1 MSIHQKYYE
10 LKEKQDKYL
19 SRKNM
24 VSDSDNGIYERF
36 KYPVLTNESIP
47 LIWRYDLSQE
57 TNPYFEERL
66 GINSAFN
73 SGAIL
78 FHNQV
83 CLAVRIEG
91 KDRKSFFAIARSNNG
106 IDNFHFDRYPLTI
119 PDMYPNETDVYDMR
133 LTQHEDGYIYGIFCS
148 ECHDDTSKDI
158 SAAVAE
164 TGIVRTKDLVNW
176 ERLPNL
182 KTLRSPQQRNC
193 VLHPE
198 FIDGQYAFYT
208 RPMSG
213 FIDAGEGMG
222 IGFGLCKDITHAV
235 IDEEDIIDRR
245 VYHTV
250 YEAKNGAGAT
260 PIKTKKGWLNIAHG
274 VRNTAAGLRYVVY
287 AFMTDL
293 NNPKKVIAKPS
304 GYLIAPIGDERVGDV
319 SNVVF
324 SNGAVKL
331 ADGTILIYYGS
342 CDTRLHVART
352 TEDKMIDYCFN
363 TPIDP
368 LRSPLCVKQRI
379 ALIKKNE
386 DALKEEDIK

>member
-1 MSIHQKYYE
+1 MTINPMYYE
-10 LKEKQDKYL
+10 LKKKQEEL
-19 SRKNM
+19 TTRKNH
-24 VSDSDNGIYERF
+24 SRHSDNGIYLRYQ
-36 KYPVLTNESIP
+36 YPVLTNKNVPIE
-47 LIWRYDLSQE
+47 WQYDLNKE

-66 GINSAFN
+66 GINSTFN
-73 SGAIL
+73 SGAIV
-78 FHNQV
+78 FNNQI

-91 KDRKSFFAIARSNNG
+91 KDRKSFFAIARSDNG
-106 IDNFHFDRYPLTI
+106 VDNFRFDPYPITI
-119 PDMYPNETDVYDMR
+119 PDLYPNETDVYDMR

-148 ECHDDTSKDI
+148 ESHDDSSKDL
-158 SAAVAE
+158 SSAVAE
-164 TGIVRTKDLVNW
+164 TGIVRTKDLINW

-222 IGFGLCKDITHAV
+222 IGFGLTKDITHAV
-235 IDEEDIIDRR
+235 IDAEDIIDKR
-245 VYHTV
+245 VYHTI
-250 YEAKNGAGAT
+250 YESKNGAGAT

-274 VRNTAAGLRYVVY
+274 VRNTAAGLRYVIY

-293 NNPKKVIAKPS
+293 KNPKKVIAKPS
-304 GYLIAPIGDERVGDV
+304 GYLIAPEGEERVGDV

-331 ADGTILIYYGS
+331 EDGTIFIYYGS
-342 CDTRLHVART
+342 CDTRLYVART
-352 TEDKMIDYCFN
+352 SEARMIDYCFN
-363 TPIDP
+363 TPVDP
-368 LRSPLCVKQRI
+368 LRSPLCVQQRI

-386 DALKEEDIK
+386 ELLKNSGK